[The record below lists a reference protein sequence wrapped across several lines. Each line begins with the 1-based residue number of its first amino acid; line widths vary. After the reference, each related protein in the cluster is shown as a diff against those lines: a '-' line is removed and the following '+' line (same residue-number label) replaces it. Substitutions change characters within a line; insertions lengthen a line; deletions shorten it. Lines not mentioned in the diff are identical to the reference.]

1 VQVKRSGIGVSVD
14 LSLPAALRWSAPS
27 MMCDVTT
34 ATTPL
39 PPALCILGAGLIG
52 GSLMRAVDDV
62 LPVSAWSPSSD
73 TRAAVAADGF
83 SVHDTLDAALEAAAK
98 ADALVVLAAPIT
110 EFGPL
115 VRAVDRVAPT
125 VALTDVAG
133 VKAPVAELVDE
144 LAPRARYV
152 GSHPMAG
159 TQHSGWAAGSAD
171 LFRDAAWVTCLTED
185 SDQDVWASIAGL
197 ALTIGSRVVPVDADA
212 HDAAVARVSHLPHLL
227 ALTLA
232 QVGAGGGGLALALAA
247 GSFADGT
254 RVAASRPELVRAMCE
269 GNRDALLAAVDDAL
283 GILGVARGSLA
294 STGSLAKLTEAGH
307 AGRIRLEQR
316 SANLREVTLRGTDL
330 IDELLSVGAAGGH
343 LTGLSADGAEL
354 VATAWYPVDDD

>member
-1 VQVKRSGIGVSVD
+1 VNEAAVGDSTD
-14 LSLPAALRWSAPS
+14 LTLPAALCWSTPT
-27 MMCDVTT
+27 MMGDVTT

-39 PPALCILGAGLIG
+39 PPALCVLGAGLIG
-52 GSLMRAVDDV
+52 GSLMRAGEDV
-62 LPVSAWSPSSD
+62 VPVSAWSPSLS
-73 TRAAVAADGF
+73 TRAAAAADGF
-83 SVHDTLDAALEAAAK
+83 LVHDTLDVALEAAAK

-110 EFGPL
+110 EFAPL
-115 VRAVDRVAPT
+115 VKAVDRVAPT

-133 VKAPVAELVDE
+133 VKAPVAELVDG
-144 LAPRARYV
+144 LAPRVRYV

-185 SDQDVWASIAGL
+185 SDQDVWAAIAGL
-197 ALTIGSRVVPVDADA
+197 ALTMGSRVVPVDADA
-212 HDAAVARVSHLPHLL
+212 HDAAVARISHLPHLL

-232 QVGAGGGGLALALAA
+232 QVGAAGGDLALALAA

-269 GNRDALLAAVDDAL
+269 GNREALLAAVDDAL

-307 AGRIRLEQR
+307 AGRLRLEQR
-316 SANLREVTLRGTDL
+316 SARLREITLRGHEL

-343 LTGLSADGAEL
+343 LTGLNADGPDL
-354 VATAWYPVDDD
+354 IATAWYPIDDD

>member
-1 VQVKRSGIGVSVD
+1 MTSGGVDVSGDV
-14 LSLPAALRWSAPS
+14 SLPTALRWLAPS

-39 PPALCILGAGLIG
+39 PPAVCVLGAGLIG
-52 GSLMRAVDDV
+52 GSLLRAAAGAV
-62 LPVSAWSPSSD
+62 PVSAWSPSPG

-83 SVHDTLDAALEAAAK
+83 VAHDTLDAALESAAK
-98 ADALVVLAAPIT
+98 SDALVVLAAPVT
-110 EFGPL
+110 EFAAL
-115 VRAVDRVAPT
+115 LKAVDRVAPT

-144 LAPRARYV
+144 LAPTARYV

-171 LFRDAAWVTCLTED
+171 LFRDAAWVTCLTEE
-185 SDQDVWASIAGL
+185 SDQDVWAALAGL
-197 ALTIGSRVVPVDADA
+197 ALTVGSRVVPVDAEA

-232 QVGAGGGGLALALAA
+232 QVGAAGGDLALALAA

-269 GNRDALLAAVDDAL
+269 GNRHALLAAVDDAL

-307 AGRIRLEQR
+307 VGRMRLEQR
-316 SANLREVTLRGTDL
+316 GASLREVTLRGTAL

-343 LTGLSADGAEL
+343 LTGLSADGTEL
-354 VATAWYPVDDD
+354 VATAWYPIEDD